1 MTLVNPSKIY
11 GKFIFL
17 VTLCCHLSL
26 VITSVRVKL
35 MRFFAILG
43 VNLELEFNKWIVA
56 DQSLDESRDE
66 IFEIFF
72 KQFT

>member
-1 MTLVNPSKIY
+1 M
-11 GKFIFL
+11 
-17 VTLCCHLSL
+17 
-26 VITSVRVKL
+26 ITSVRVKL